1 MPTTSLTFDN
11 QLLTTT
17 LYAIIDEMK
26 SQIDR
31 PVLFVDNIEK
41 NMETEDGG
49 ERLIIPLN
57 FDRHSTTTQ
66 LSTGYE
72 PINMTVQ
79 PLGTP
84 GFATW
89 GDWIRPVVI
98 SGHEERINRGK
109 YKVLDIL
116 EERAKDTYNGMR
128 LDFQRQL
135 VTGDV
140 TTLSDCNTINGS
152 GTATSAADTTGFLET
167 LAVGAQT
174 NTVVNVDKT
183 AHQTSLG
190 WQNQSLDLNGP
201 PVSTGTTLIDGLYD
215 QCVRIRELAA
225 ENASKLCIYG
235 SLEMGIALKEQIQTF
250 ERYVDS
256 KELDAGRTV
265 MMFNG
270 IPIELIRDVGNNGNP
285 AALTETDWGFTIID
299 HASIKWVSQSGY
311 HFKTGEFVTQS
322 GYDVRASFLHL
333 MGQLKTNYLGSSS
346 VLYDVTV

>member
-31 PVLFVDNIEK
+31 PVLFVDNMEK
-41 NMETEDGG
+41 SMETEDGG

-84 GFATW
+84 GYAQW

-116 EERAKDTYNGMR
+116 EERARDTYNGMR
-128 LDFQRQL
+128 LDFQKQL
-135 VTGDV
+135 VTGNV
-140 TTLSDCNTINGS
+140 TTMSDCLTING
-152 GTATSAADTTGFLET
+152 TDVATGFLESV
-167 LAVGAQT
+167 APPGQT
-174 NTVVNVDKT
+174 NTVVNVSKS
-183 AHQTSLG
+183 AHSTSLG
-190 WQNQSLDLNGP
+190 WQNQAIDQGGAP
-201 PVSTGTTLIDGLYD
+201 AGTSIIDALYD

-235 SLEMGIALKEQIQTF
+235 SLDAGIALKDQIQTF

-270 IPIELIRDVGNNGNP
+270 IPIELIRDISNNGSVVGN
-285 AALTETDWGFTIID
+285 TDWGFCILD
-299 HASIKWVSQSGY
+299 HASIKWVSQAGY

-346 VLYDVTV
+346 VVFNMA

>member
-84 GFATW
+84 GFTVW

-140 TTLSDCNTINGS
+140 ATLSDCNTING
-152 GTATSAADTTGFLET
+152 TSDTTGFLEPV
-167 LAVGAQT
+167 APPGQT
-174 NTVVNVDKT
+174 NTVVNVSKS
-183 AHQTSLG
+183 AHSTSLG
-190 WQNQSLDLNGP
+190 WQNQALDHGGAP
-201 PVSTGTTLIDGLYD
+201 ATTSLIDALYD

-225 ENASKLCIYG
+225 ENAAKLCIYG
-235 SLEMGIALKEQIQTF
+235 SLDMGIALKEQIQEF

-256 KELDAGRTV
+256 KELDAGRMV

-270 IPIELIRDVGNNGNP
+270 LPIELIRDVGNNGTG
-285 AALTETDWGFTIID
+285 ATGWGFTIID

-346 VLYDVTV
+346 VIFNVT